1 MRVKSKREIPV
12 LFLKGSEELGRAT
25 GVTSERTHA
34 KWRRE
39 GLKYLVM
46 GDGTFLYDPRE
57 VTKFLNRFYA
67 PQQLKCSLT
76 IREDDD

>member
-46 GDGTFLYDPRE
+46 GDGTFLYYPRE

-76 IREDDD
+76 TREDDD

>member
-1 MRVKSKREIPV
+1 MRVKSNRDVPV

-25 GVTSERTHA
+25 GVTSDKTHA
-34 KWRRE
+34 MWRRE
-39 GLKYLVM
+39 GLKYLVT

-67 PQQLKCSLT
+67 PQQLNESL
-76 IREDDD
+76 IR

>member
-1 MRVKSKREIPV
+1 MRVKSNRDVPV

-25 GVTSERTHA
+25 GVTSDKTHA
-34 KWRRE
+34 TWRRE
-39 GLKYLVM
+39 GLKYLVT

-67 PQQLKCSLT
+67 PQQLNESL
-76 IREDDD
+76 IR

>member
-1 MRVKSKREIPV
+1 MKVKLDREVPV
-12 LFLKGSEELGRAT
+12 LYLKGSEELGRAT
-25 GVTSERTHA
+25 GITSEKTHA
-34 KWRRE
+34 KRRSE

-67 PQQLKCSLT
+67 PQQLKESLT
-76 IREDDD
+76 

>member
-1 MRVKSKREIPV
+1 MKVKLYREVPV
-12 LFLKGSEELGRAT
+12 LYLKGSEELGRAT
-25 GVTSERTHA
+25 GITSEKTHA
-34 KWRRE
+34 KWRSE

-67 PQQLKCSLT
+67 PQQLKESLT
-76 IREDDD
+76 

>member
-1 MRVKSKREIPV
+1 MKVKLDREVPV
-12 LFLKGSEELGRAT
+12 LYLKGSEELGRAT
-25 GVTSERTHA
+25 SITSEKTHA
-34 KWRRE
+34 KWRSE

-67 PQQLKCSLT
+67 LQQLKESLT
-76 IREDDD
+76 

>member
-1 MRVKSKREIPV
+1 MKVKLDRDVPV
-12 LFLKGSEELGRAT
+12 LYLKGSEELGRAT
-25 GVTSERTHA
+25 GITSEKTHA

-67 PQQLKCSLT
+67 PQQLKESL
-76 IREDDD
+76 IP